1 MPVIAL
7 AQGKGGAGKS
17 TVAVNLAIALG
28 DAALVDADAPQFTA
42 ASWAAVRSQQGLEPP
57 AVVTAD
63 SPRKLAQCVDELAKS
78 HAFVLVDCPARLLE
92 MTRAALLVADL
103 VLVPTA
109 PTMPDL
115 WAVQDTLGVIREAR
129 QHHRRLKAALL
140 FTRYRA
146 HVRSNV
152 ELRDA
157 GAELEVPTLKASLGQ
172 RVAYADALAA
182 GLGVTEWR
190 DANARAE
197 MEALAAEV
205 RRLVKA

>member
-1 MPVIAL
+1 
-7 AQGKGGAGKS
+7 
-17 TVAVNLAIALG
+17 
-28 DAALVDADAPQFTA
+28 
-42 ASWAAVRSQQGLEPP
+42 
-57 AVVTAD
+57 
-63 SPRKLAQCVDELAKS
+63 
-78 HAFVLVDCPARLLE
+78 

-103 VLVPTA
+103 VLVSTA

-115 WAVQDTLGVIREAR
+115 WAVQDTLGVTREAR

-190 DANARAE
+190 DAYARAE

-205 RRLVKA
+205 RQLVKA